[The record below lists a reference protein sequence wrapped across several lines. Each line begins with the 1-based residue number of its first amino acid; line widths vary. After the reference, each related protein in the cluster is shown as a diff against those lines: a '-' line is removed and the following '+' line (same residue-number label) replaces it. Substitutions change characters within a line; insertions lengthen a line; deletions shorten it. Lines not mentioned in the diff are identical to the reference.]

1 MPAMTW
7 SIWSAI
13 ALRPVCGSVSVAPCT
28 TSSRA
33 CWARSVIEPS
43 VVSVTVIQ
51 LCASCTLR
59 SCCLM
64 PARSVRSDI
73 ARAVAYGSSDGFVIC
88 LPDDICRRVASWRL
102 ATSLMSDSSD
112 RVIMLLVMRVLGATL
127 KTDPSGTV
135 DQRVEHLVGG
145 RHRARRG
152 LVGALEADDV
162 RHLLVER
169 DAGDAVAAAAQVVGE
184 RLGRRLL
191 AVGLR
196 HLVAHAGDELAV
208 AAVGG
213 AAAEGG
219 GPERDAFV
227 RRAADAARQR
237 RDVDRRLVER
247 DLRQARGAGAEREE
261 ARAGGRVDAVDRARE
276 RLRERRE
283 VGLVGGDRTWRPAH
297 VDQSAELSLA
307 RRRAVWEGAGGHRRR
322 ARRVV
327 RV

>member
-88 LPDDICRRVASWRL
+88 LPDDIRRRVASWRL

-127 KTDPSGTV
+127 KTDPSGAV

-145 RHRARRG
+145 RHRARRR
-152 LVGALEADDV
+152 LIGALEADDV

-184 RLGRRLL
+184 RLGRRLP
-191 AVGLR
+191 AVRLR

-208 AAVGG
+208 AAVGR
-213 AAAEGG
+213 AAGEGG
-219 GPERDAFV
+219 DPERDAVV
-227 RRAADAARQR
+227 RRAAHAARQR
-237 RDVDRRLVER
+237 RD
-247 DLRQARGAGAEREE
+247 G
-261 ARAGGRVDAVDRARE
+261 
-276 RLRERRE
+276 
-283 VGLVGGDRTWRPAH
+283 VGGD
-297 VDQSAELSLA
+297 VLSAIPEGRGGRGGGEK
-307 RRRAVWEGAGGHRRR
+307 RRGRGRGEA
-322 ARRVV
+322 
-327 RV
+327 